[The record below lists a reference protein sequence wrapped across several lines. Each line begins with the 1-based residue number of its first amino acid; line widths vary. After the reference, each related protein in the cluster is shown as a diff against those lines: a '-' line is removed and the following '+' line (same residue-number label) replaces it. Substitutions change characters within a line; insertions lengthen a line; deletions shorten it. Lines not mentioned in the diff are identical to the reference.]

1 MEPRHTGKRQRMIFE
16 RDNPAAKPEV
26 KVGNVV
32 LGGNRLVLIA
42 GPCTVESRDQL
53 LETAIA
59 AKEAGASILR
69 GGAYKPRTSPSSFQG
84 LKEHGLELLA
94 EAREITGLPVVTEVR
109 DTTQLETVAAVADM
123 LQIGSR
129 NMGNSVLL
137 QKAGATGKPVLLKRG
152 MCSTVNEFLLA
163 AEYVLEAGCRDLV
176 LCERGIRTFETA
188 TRYTLDLNAV
198 PLLKRQS
205 WLPVV
210 VDPSHGTGREELVGP
225 MASAAVACGA
235 DGVMV
240 ELHPCPADALCDGP
254 QCLTPEKF
262 FDLVKSLRRVAAAI
276 GREA

>member
-1 MEPRHTGKRQRMIFE
+1 MIFE
-16 RDNPAAKPEV
+16 CDNPAAKPEI

-42 GPCTVESRDQL
+42 GPCTVESRSQL

-59 AKEAGASILR
+59 AKEGGASILR

-84 LKEHGLELLA
+84 LREHGLELLA
-94 EAREITGLPVVTEVR
+94 EAREITGMPIVTEVL

-137 QKAGATGKPVLLKRG
+137 QKAGAMGKPVLLKRG

-188 TRYTLDLNAV
+188 TRFTLDLNAV
-198 PLLKRQS
+198 PLLKRQT

-210 VDPSHGTGREELVGP
+210 VDPSHGTGREELVSP
-225 MASAAVACGA
+225 MARAAVACGA

-262 FDLVKSLRRVAAAI
+262 HDLVKGLRLMASAI
-276 GREA
+276 GRSV